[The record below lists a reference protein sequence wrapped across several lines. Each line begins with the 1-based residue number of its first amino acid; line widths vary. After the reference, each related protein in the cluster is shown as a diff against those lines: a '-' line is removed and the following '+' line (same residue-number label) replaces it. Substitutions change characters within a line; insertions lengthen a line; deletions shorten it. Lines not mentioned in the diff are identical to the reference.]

1 MSITPYLAQEPPNPA
16 ETAKTIRAF
25 SAGIIDPLRPHLSRF
40 NNFEPWLTYC
50 LDTWL
55 VHNFPVSN
63 PILENFCWLQQIDD
77 QTQLDRWLTA
87 NPHHQRIIGWQM
99 SVATATHEAAQTW
112 FEPSIEGL
120 YLEHANQ
127 HHKAFCD
134 AINCGQSQGLALE
147 LYATLQAGQQS
158 FDDAGQH
165 AVILHDQ
172 QVLLNDLTSGVA
184 QLLASIK
191 PGELL
196 PPFFN
201 GESWLILKLGR
212 RELPT
217 IESLAPLLLRNAIQV
232 WRQQVINALEVLL
245 LDELNPAQPPA

>member
-1 MSITPYLAQEPPNPA
+1 MSITPYSAQEPPNTA

-25 SAGIIDPLRPHLSRF
+25 SAGIIDPLRPHLARF
-40 NNFEPWLTYC
+40 NSFEPWLTYC

-77 QTQLDRWLTA
+77 QAQLDHWLTA
-87 NPHHQRIIGWQM
+87 NPHHQRIIGRQI
-99 SVATATHEAAQTW
+99 SVASATHQAAQIW
-112 FEPSIEGL
+112 FGPGIEGI
-120 YLEHANQ
+120 YLEQAHE

-134 AINCGQSQGLALE
+134 AIDCGQSQGLALE
-147 LYATLQAGQQS
+147 LYATLQADQQS
-158 FDDAGQH
+158 FDDAGHQ
-165 AVILHDQ
+165 ALVLHEQ

-184 QLLASIK
+184 QLLASIE

-201 GESWLILKLGR
+201 GQHWLILRLGR
-212 RELPT
+212 RELPS
-217 IESLAPLLLRNAIQV
+217 IESLAPQLMRNAIQA
-232 WRQQVINALEVLL
+232 WRQQVIIAMEVLL

>member
-1 MSITPYLAQEPPNPA
+1 MSKTPYSSQEAPLPDVI
-16 ETAKTIRAF
+16 AKQLRAF
-25 SAGIIDPLRPHLSRF
+25 SAGIIDPLRPHLLRF
-40 NNFEPWLTYC
+40 DSFEPWLSYC

-55 VHNFPVSN
+55 VHNFDVIN
-63 PILENFCWLQQIDD
+63 PSLECFCWLQQIDD
-77 QTQLDRWLTA
+77 QSQLDRWLTA
-87 NPHHQRIIGWQM
+87 NPHHQRSIGWQM
-99 SVATATHEAAQTW
+99 SVATATHQAAQTW
-112 FEPSIEGL
+112 LAPGIEGI
-120 YLEHANQ
+120 YLEQANH

-147 LYATLQAGQQS
+147 LYATLQADKQS
-158 FDDAGQH
+158 FDDAGLK
-165 AVILHDQ
+165 APILHEQ
-172 QVLLNDLTSGVA
+172 QVSLNDLTSGVA

-201 GESWLILKLGR
+201 GESWLILRLGR

-217 IESLAPLLLRNAIQV
+217 IESLAPLLLRNAIQA

-245 LDELNPAQPPA
+245 LDELNPVQPPA